1 VHQQIKR
8 RTKTDRPINLIK
20 IVKSKFAPTQKLCD
34 SKSVM
39 TDFWLDTMAAAQTL
53 RRDLHAHPEP
63 GWHEVRTAET
73 VRNTLDQLAIPWRKC
88 AGTGTIAT
96 LAAAIPQAG
105 AKHIALRGDID
116 ALPIIE
122 QTGKAWSSTHSGC
135 MHACGHDGHTATLL
149 ATAQWLKHNERNLS
163 QPVTLLFQPAE
174 EGGHG
179 AREMINEG
187 ALEGIDEIY
196 GWHNWPAIPF
206 GKLVCPDDI
215 VMCGNGIFTV
225 TVTGKGGHAS
235 QPELC
240 RDPVLAASAITLALQ
255 QIVSRR
261 LAPQEAAVISVTS
274 FVADSGPT
282 IIPQQAVLS
291 GSIRVP
297 DQNTRD
303 QINALITEI
312 SQQTARSYGVECNVE
327 IMPRYYATINH
338 PAQAQYVRQLWQESY
353 GVDAIDLNI
362 RTPIMASE
370 DFSYYLREIPGAF
383 ALIGANDG
391 DEHHQVPCH
400 SPHYDFNDKLIPLVS
415 NLFSRLCGVTTP
427 KKPATQTISK

>member
-1 VHQQIKR
+1 MSDYWSNTI
-8 RTKTDRPINLIK
+8 
-20 IVKSKFAPTQKLCD
+20 
-34 SKSVM
+34 
-39 TDFWLDTMAAAQTL
+39 AAAQTL

-63 GWHEVRTAET
+63 SWQEVRTAET
-73 VRNTLDQLAIPWRKC
+73 VRNTLSQLGITWRPC

-96 LAAAIPQAG
+96 LPANG
-105 AKHIALRGDID
+105 ALAQSKTKHIALRGDID

-122 QTGKAWSSTHSGC
+122 QTGRDWSSTQSGC

-149 ATAQWLKHNERNLS
+149 ATARWLKHNEQSLS
-163 QPVTLLFQPAE
+163 TPVTLLFQPAE

-187 ALEGIDEIY
+187 ALDGIDEIY

-215 VMCGNGIFTV
+215 VMCGNGTFTI

-261 LAPQEAAVISVTS
+261 LAPQQAAVVSVTS
-274 FVADSGPT
+274 FMADSGAT
-282 IIPQQAVLS
+282 IIPQQAVLG
-291 GSIRVP
+291 GSIRMP
-297 DQNTRD
+297 DQASRE

-312 SQQTARSYGVECNVE
+312 SQHTAHSYGVECEVE
-327 IMPRYYATINH
+327 ITPRYNATINH
-338 PAQAQYVRQLWQESY
+338 PSQAQHVRQLWQECY
-353 GVDAIDLNI
+353 GGDSLHLNI

-383 ALIGANDG
+383 ALIGSDDG

-400 SPHYDFNDKLIPLVS
+400 SPHYDFNDRLIPLVT

-427 KKPATQTISK
+427 EKPAKTI